1 LEKSFNFAHKSI
13 FGKNYEITYHSS
25 MKALDRFVLKH
36 FFGPFTLS
44 FVLVMFVLLMQ
55 FLWKWVDELVG
66 KGLDWTVFVELMTY
80 IGISL
85 MPLALPLAML
95 LSTLMAMGNMG
106 ENNETL
112 ALKAAGVSLARI
124 MSPLFFTVAI
134 FTVGAFFLSNNVV
147 PYINLK
153 AFSLLYDV
161 QQKRPELQIREGVF
175 YNGIPNISL
184 KIGAKDEK
192 TNLLKRI
199 LIYNHKQANGNVDVT
214 YADSGYMKITDD
226 QRYLVVTLYN
236 GNTYQDEQGSATPDA
251 YEKKP
256 FRHTY
261 FGKQQIIVEINNYKF
276 DRTNENLFKDS
287 ERMQNIDQLAKSR
300 DSLDKQRQ
308 YKVSMYLSGFLHTGY
323 FRKANEI
330 DTTLKT
336 KALEK
341 LETFKFDST
350 YKSLD
355 NRMKMQVVDNALSS
369 AQSAQQYITS
379 NSWDLQLNTEQINRM
394 GVEMNKKFTL
404 SLAALLFFFIGAP
417 LGAII
422 RKGGFGMPIVV
433 SVLFFIAYYIISI
446 TGEKFAREG
455 VWSIFAG
462 TWFSSFILLAIGIF
476 LSYKSMNESQMFN
489 TDAYVQ
495 FFKRIV
501 RFKQRK

>member
-1 LEKSFNFAHKSI
+1 
-13 FGKNYEITYHSS
+13 

-36 FFGPFTLS
+36 FLGPFTLS

-55 FLWKWVDELVG
+55 FLWKWVDVLVG
-66 KGLDWTVFVELMTY
+66 KGLDWTVIAELMTY

-112 ALKAAGVSLARI
+112 ALKAAGVSLVRI
-124 MSPLFFTVAI
+124 MTPLFFAVAL

-147 PYINLK
+147 PYVNLK
-153 AFSLLYDV
+153 AYSLLYDV

-184 KIGAKDEK
+184 KIGSKDEK

-199 LIYNHKQANGNVDVT
+199 LIYNHKQASGNTDVT

-236 GNTYQDEQGSATPDA
+236 GNMYQEVQGSTNPQA
-251 YEKKP
+251 YELKP

-261 FGKQQIIVEINNYKF
+261 FAKQQIIVEINNYKF
-276 DRTNENLFKDS
+276 DRTNESLFKDS
-287 ERMQNIDQLAKSR
+287 ERMQNINQLVKSR

-308 YKVSMYLSGFLHTGY
+308 YKVNMYLSGFLHTGY

-336 KALEK
+336 KKLEK
-341 LETFKFDST
+341 LAVFESDSIYHAFDNQ
-350 YKSLD
+350 K
-355 NRMKMQVVDNALSS
+355 KMQTIDNALSS
-369 AQSAQQYITS
+369 AQSAQQYITA
-379 NSWDLQLNTEQINRM
+379 NSWDLQTNTEQINRM

-455 VWSIFAG
+455 VWSIIAG

-476 LSYKSMNESQMFN
+476 LSYKSMNESKMFS

-501 RFKQRK
+501 KLKRGK

>member
-1 LEKSFNFAHKSI
+1 
-13 FGKNYEITYHSS
+13 

-36 FFGPFTLS
+36 FLGPFTLS

-55 FLWKWVDELVG
+55 FLWKWVDVLVG
-66 KGLDWTVFVELMTY
+66 KGLDWTVIAELMTY

-112 ALKAAGVSLARI
+112 ALKAAGVSLVRI
-124 MSPLFFTVAI
+124 MTPLFFAVGL

-147 PYINLK
+147 PYVNLK
-153 AFSLLYDV
+153 AYSLLYDV

-199 LIYNHKQANGNVDVT
+199 LIYNHKQSNGNIDVT

-236 GNTYQDEQGSATPDA
+236 GNMYQEVQGSTNPQA
-251 YEKKP
+251 YELKP

-261 FGKQQIIVEINNYKF
+261 FAKQQIIVEINNYKF
-276 DRTNENLFKDS
+276 DRTNESLFKDS
-287 ERMQNIDQLAKSR
+287 ERMQNINQLVKSR

-308 YKVSMYLSGFLHTGY
+308 YKVNMYLSGLVHTGY
-323 FRKANEI
+323 YRKASEI
-330 DTTLKT
+330 DTTIKT
-336 KALEK
+336 KKLEK
-341 LETFKFDST
+341 LVAFESDSIYQAFDNQ
-350 YKSLD
+350 K
-355 NRMKMQVVDNALSS
+355 KMQTIDNALSN
-369 AQSAQQYITS
+369 AQSAQQYITA
-379 NSWDLQLNTEQINRM
+379 NSWDLQTNTEQINRM

-433 SVLFFIAYYIISI
+433 SVLFFIAYYILSI

-462 TWFSSFILLAIGIF
+462 TWFSSFILLVIGIF
-476 LSYKSMNESQMFN
+476 LSYKSMNESQILSL
-489 TDAYVQ
+489 DAYAQ
-495 FFKRIV
+495 FFKRIL
-501 RFKQRK
+501 RIKRGR

>member
-1 LEKSFNFAHKSI
+1 
-13 FGKNYEITYHSS
+13 

-184 KIGAKDEK
+184 KIGRK
-192 TNLLKRI
+192 TR
-199 LIYNHKQANGNVDVT
+199 
-214 YADSGYMKITDD
+214 
-226 QRYLVVTLYN
+226 
-236 GNTYQDEQGSATPDA
+236 
-251 YEKKP
+251 KP
-256 FRHTY
+256 
-261 FGKQQIIVEINNYKF
+261 
-276 DRTNENLFKDS
+276 
-287 ERMQNIDQLAKSR
+287 
-300 DSLDKQRQ
+300 
-308 YKVSMYLSGFLHTGY
+308 
-323 FRKANEI
+323 
-330 DTTLKT
+330 
-336 KALEK
+336 
-341 LETFKFDST
+341 TF
-350 YKSLD
+350 
-355 NRMKMQVVDNALSS
+355 
-369 AQSAQQYITS
+369 
-379 NSWDLQLNTEQINRM
+379 
-394 GVEMNKKFTL
+394 
-404 SLAALLFFFIGAP
+404 
-417 LGAII
+417 
-422 RKGGFGMPIVV
+422 
-433 SVLFFIAYYIISI
+433 
-446 TGEKFAREG
+446 
-455 VWSIFAG
+455 
-462 TWFSSFILLAIGIF
+462 
-476 LSYKSMNESQMFN
+476 
-489 TDAYVQ
+489 
-495 FFKRIV
+495 
-501 RFKQRK
+501 